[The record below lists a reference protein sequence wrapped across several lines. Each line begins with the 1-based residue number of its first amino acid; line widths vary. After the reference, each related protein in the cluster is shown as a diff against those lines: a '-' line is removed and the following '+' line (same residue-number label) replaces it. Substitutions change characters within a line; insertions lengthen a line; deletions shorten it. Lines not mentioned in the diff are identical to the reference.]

1 MPQIPP
7 KLLLMLASTTSI
19 GLGALQ
25 VLALNNPAG
34 IGYALWIALGGSA
47 AALAVQDYQ
56 ENGLRNVG
64 VGFVLLAFVGI
75 SLWLPTSGRIERET
89 NHDPQPIPEK
99 VHPAPHRQ
107 II

>member
-7 KLLLMLASTTSI
+7 KLLMMLASTSSI

-25 VLALNNPAG
+25 ALALNNPVG
-34 IGYALWIALGGSA
+34 IGYVFWISLGGSA

-64 VGFVLLAFVGI
+64 VGFLLLAFVGI
-75 SLWLPTSGRIERET
+75 SLWLPTGGRIERRT
-89 NHDPQPIPEK
+89 NHDPQPISEK
-99 VHPAPHRQ
+99 IHSTPHRQ
-107 II
+107 TI